1 MALPLPRCF
10 LGSDDGLGM
19 GWEDARIAKFG
30 VRWEYDENT
39 IPQAG
44 YSHANQI
51 IPCSQGLLNVIAPAV
66 GRQHFS
72 LGLTRQLKNSHEFS
86 LSLTHSPSEK
96 VAGMNSNTGSQT
108 GNPQMEQTELEL
120 TYGWRF

>member
-19 GWEDARIAKFG
+19 GWEEARIAKFG

-51 IPCSQGLLNVIAPAV
+51 IPAAKACSMSLLPPLV
-66 GRQHFS
+66 GN
-72 LGLTRQLKNSHEFS
+72 T
-86 LSLTHSPSEK
+86 SPW
-96 VAGMNSNTGSQT
+96 A
-108 GNPQMEQTELEL
+108 
-120 TYGWRF
+120 